1 MLPFYKRKGYTI
13 VVSFK
18 KCSLR
23 VQRRK
28 PSAHSQLVI
37 TLSPFREEN
46 PPRVTIHRAKKTLS
60 ENPPALRESK
70 TLTIAKI
77 APQSPLT
84 PTHHSPLNTDRRSSS
99 PSCTDPRAP
108 PIPSRAA
115 HTVVDL
121 CASRRPLCAHVVDRK
136 SLFVPS
142 WFGFVVAILA
152 AVKFAVDAAVI
163 VVKGYKIVTSVPVIL
178 VAEFEKKGSICF
190 MFLILMANFD
200 LSRKPEKFA
209 GPQFTSSPVTSS
221 FQLLRSQWITIM
233 RNDVLME
240 KDLFCPVRLGMS
252 NIIYGGTKS
261 SFKCT
266 RKHIRKFRCCF
277 VITTFCT
284 VLNGGGGAISVALV
298 LNQNAA
304 KSQLKAKWEEYKKL
318 LEKAR
323 NDAEKKYDE
332 INEQNK
338 ILHSH
343 LEALHIWKA
352 KKEHN
357 AAGIS
362 FGSSSADTF
371 GDAGLQTVMTCLQNS
386 KEIVNTCHV
395 LQICF
400 ACIFV
405 YSF

>member
-1 MLPFYKRKGYTI
+1 MPNVSRAKNLTRRRTLSSHLVKIFPPREENPFTLHPFTLHL
-13 VVSFK
+13 SEK
-18 KCSLR
+18 KTKSDR

-99 PSCTDPRAP
+99 PSCTDRRAP

-240 KDLFCPVRLGMS
+240 KDLFCPRYVKYYIWRDQ
-252 NIIYGGTKS
+252 IQFQVYKEAHQKI
-261 SFKCT
+261 
-266 RKHIRKFRCCF
+266 
-277 VITTFCT
+277 
-284 VLNGGGGAISVALV
+284 
-298 LNQNAA
+298 Q
-304 KSQLKAKWEEYKKL
+304 SQLKAKWEEYKKL

-386 KEIVNTCHV
+386 KEIFSTFTIRNRSV
-395 LQICF
+395 
-400 ACIFV
+400 
-405 YSF
+405 SFDNY